1 MKRAALYIRVSTE
14 EQARHGYSIAEQE
27 HDLTEYARAN
37 GYAVVDVYAD
47 EGVSARKAMSRRHA
61 LQRLLRDVEAGKIDV
76 IIIKCLDRFFR
87 NVKDFYKV
95 QEHLDAHG
103 VEWTCT
109 QEDFNTTTANGRLML
124 NLKLSL
130 AQHESDQ
137 TSERLKYVFEGMKRK
152 KIPLSGALPYG
163 YRVER
168 VDGRRRI
175 VLEPKEAE
183 NVKKIFD
190 FFLRERS
197 IRKTMDFARELCGV
211 RWGKT
216 STRRFLQNPTH
227 KGERH
232 GIADYC
238 PATVAPETFDLVQS
252 IMEQRATIFD
262 RSKNTGN
269 VYYFSRLI
277 RCPLCGT
284 WLHSR
289 WVGLKSEGRRLCYT
303 CQKHYIEHN
312 CAYSKTI
319 MQTTLEKWLL
329 ANIQR
334 LVCEYITDA
343 RAAAAKK
350 RDESPAD
357 TVKETRGKLARLSR
371 VFVDGLISSE
381 EYEQEKATLEKVLSA
396 ALVSTHRA
404 GVIEP
409 PSMEK
414 YQAIIDGGF
423 HAVYDAL
430 TPEGKRTFWHGI
442 IEHIEPPKDAAKGR
456 GGIKCYTVRFQS

>member
-61 LQRLLRDVEAGKIDV
+61 LQRLLADVEAGKIDV
-76 IIIKCLDRFFR
+76 IVVKCLDRFFR
-87 NVKDFYKV
+87 NVRDFYKV

-152 KIPLSGALPYG
+152 GIPLNNALPYG
-163 YRVER
+163 YKVER
-168 VDGRRRI
+168 FDGGRHI
-175 VLEPKEAE
+175 VIDTDTAP
-183 NVKKIFD
+183 NVEKIFA

-197 IRKTMDFARELCGV
+197 IMKTRDFACEITSR
-211 RWGKT
+211 RWWRV
-216 STRRFLQNPTH
+216 SIRNMLANPTY

-232 GIADYC
+232 GIADFC
-238 PATVAPETFDLVQS
+238 PAIIPPETFDRVQR
-252 IMEQRATIFD
+252 ILKQRATIFD
-262 RSKNTGN
+262 RSKKTGN
-269 VYYFSRLI
+269 VYYFGGLI
-277 RCPLCGT
+277 CCPLC
-284 WLHSR
+284 H
-289 WVGLKSEGRRLCYT
+289 RRMHARYIYGKKRVKYLLYVCR
-303 CQKHYIEHN
+303 QHYLEHR
-312 CAYSKTI
+312 CAYTKTI
-319 MQTTLEKWLL
+319 FQVTLERWLL
-329 ANIQR
+329 ANVQR
-334 LVCEYITDA
+334 LVCEYIIDA
-343 RAAAAKK
+343 RAAAKK

-371 VFVDGLISSE
+371 VFIDGLISSE
-381 EYEQEKATLEKVLSA
+381 EYEREKAELESVLSA
-396 ALVSTHRA
+396 ALTASHSVTRS
-404 GVIEP
+404 
-409 PSMEK
+409 PSVEK
-414 YQAIIDGGF
+414 FQDVLNGGF
-423 HAVYDAL
+423 RATYNAL
-430 TPEGKRTFWHGI
+430 SQEGKRTFWHSI
-442 IEHIEPPKDAAKGR
+442 LERIEPQKDADKKR
-456 GGIKCYTVRFQS
+456 GGIDSYDVYFQC

>member
-61 LQRLLRDVEAGKIDV
+61 LQRLLADVEAGKIDV

-152 KIPLSGALPYG
+152 KIPLSDTLPYG
-163 YRVER
+163 YKVER
-168 VDGRRRI
+168 LDGRRRI

-190 FFLRERS
+190 SFLRERS
-197 IRKTMDFARELCGV
+197 IMKARDYAEKLSGR
-211 RWGKT
+211 RWWRT
-216 STRRFLQNPTH
+216 SIASMLTNPTY
-227 KGERH
+227 KGERY
-232 GIADYC
+232 GIADFC
-238 PATVAPETFDLVQS
+238 PAIIKPETFDLVGK
-252 IMEQRATIFD
+252 IIKQRATIFD

-269 VYYFSRLI
+269 VYYFSGLL
-277 RCPLCGT
+277 RCPFCG
-284 WLHSR
+284 W
-289 WVGLKSEGRRLCYT
+289 RLYGGWSMSKNGKKLLNYSCRMY
-303 CQKHYIEHN
+303 YIEHR
-312 CAYSKTI
+312 CMYTKTI
-319 MQTTLEKWLL
+319 IQSTLEKWLL
-329 ANIQR
+329 ANVQR

-381 EYEQEKATLEKVLSA
+381 EYEREKAELEAILSSALISSHRTPAAPSVEKFQGVLDS
-396 ALVSTHRA
+396 
-404 GVIEP
+404 
-409 PSMEK
+409 
-414 YQAIIDGGF
+414 GF
-423 HAVYDAL
+423 HAVYEAL
-430 TPEGKRTFWHGI
+430 TPEGKRTFWHNI
-442 IEHIEPPKDAAKGR
+442 IERIEPQKDAAKGR
-456 GGIKCYTVRFQS
+456 GGIKYYTVHFLA

>member
-14 EQARHGYSIAEQE
+14 EQARHGYSIAEQK

-61 LQRLLRDVEAGKIDV
+61 LQRLLADVTAGKIDV

-163 YRVER
+163 YKVER
-168 VDGRRRI
+168 FDGRRRI

-183 NVKKIFD
+183 NVKKIFE

-197 IRKTMDFARELCGV
+197 IRKARDFANKLCGRKLV
-211 RWGKT
+211 ICSIRKILT
-216 STRRFLQNPTH
+216 NPSY

-238 PATVAPETFDLVQS
+238 PAIIAPEVFGRVQD
-252 IMEQRATIFD
+252 IIKQRATIFD
-262 RSKNTGN
+262 RSKSTGN
-269 VYYFSRLI
+269 IYLFSRLI
-277 RCPLCGT
+277 HCPFCGGR
-284 WLHSR
+284 LHGGRS
-289 WVGLKSEGRRLCYT
+289 GLKTSDNTINYT
-303 CQKHYIEHN
+303 CRMYYRERK
-312 CAYSKTI
+312 CTYSKTI

-350 RDESPAD
+350 RNKSPAD

-381 EYEQEKATLEKVLSA
+381 EYEREKAALEGVLSA
-396 ALVSTHRA
+396 ALASTHHE
-404 GVIEP
+404 GTIEP

-423 HAVYDAL
+423 RAIYDSL
-430 TPEGKRTFWHGI
+430 TPEGKRTFWHSI
-442 IEHIEPPKDAAKGR
+442 IERIEPQKDAAKGK
-456 GGIKCYTVRFQS
+456 GGIKYYTVRFQP

>member
-61 LQRLLRDVEAGKIDV
+61 LQRLLADVEAGKIDV
-76 IIIKCLDRFFR
+76 IVVKCLDRFFR
-87 NVKDFYKV
+87 NVRDFYKV

-109 QEDFNTTTANGRLML
+109 QEEFNTTTANGRLLL

-152 KIPLSGALPYG
+152 KIPISGALPYG
-163 YRVER
+163 YAVER
-168 VDGRRRI
+168 TDGKRRI
-175 VLEPKEAE
+175 VIDTDTAP
-183 NVKKIFD
+183 NVEKIFA

-197 IRKTMDFARELCGV
+197 IQKTRDYANELTGLKWWRGTMGRV
-211 RWGKT
+211 LT
-216 STRRFLQNPTH
+216 NPTY

-238 PATVAPETFDLVQS
+238 PAIIPPKTFDHVQR
-252 IMEQRATIFD
+252 IIKQRATIFD
-262 RSKNTGN
+262 RSKTGGN
-269 VYYFSRLI
+269 VYYFSGLVV
-277 RCPLCGT
+277 CPLC
-284 WLHSR
+284 HSR
-289 WVGLKSEGRRLCYT
+289 MRGGWSKSRGDTKYLFYLCR
-303 CQKHYIEHN
+303 KHYLEKR
-312 CAYSKTI
+312 CDYTKTI
-319 MQTTLEKWLL
+319 FQSTLEKWLL
-329 ANIQR
+329 ANVQR

-343 RAAAAKK
+343 RAAVAKK
-350 RDESPAD
+350 RDGSPIN
-357 TVKETRGKLARLSR
+357 TIKETRGKLTRLSR

-381 EYEQEKATLEKVLSA
+381 EYEREKAELETVLSS
-396 ALVSTHRA
+396 ALTASHSIPR
-404 GVIEP
+404 P
-409 PSMEK
+409 PSVERF
-414 YQAIIDGGF
+414 QVILNGGF
-423 HAVYDAL
+423 QAVYEAL
-430 TPEGKRTFWHGI
+430 SPEGKRTFWHGI
-442 IEHIEPPKDAAKGR
+442 IERIEPQKDTAKGR
-456 GGIKCYTVRFQS
+456 GGIKYYAVRFQE